1 MERRIT
7 VFCGNFGSG
16 KTELAYAYSKALRQG
31 GEPVMLVDL
40 DLVNPYFTS
49 GNQRSALAE
58 QGIRVIAPQ
67 YLGGDVPSIPPEV
80 FSAFSGS
87 GRVVFDLGG
96 DPIGA
101 VAMGSL
107 APRLEAA
114 GGAEVLF
121 VLNPYRPLVRDAQS
135 AHDLMREIQEQ
146 SHLPCTAIINNA
158 NLGAE
163 TKKEHLM
170 AGDAAAKELGKL
182 AGLPVTH
189 FGATLELLRELMPGE
204 VSGTPILV
212 EGINR
217 PEWLV

>member
-1 MERRIT
+1 M
-7 VFCGNFGSG
+7 
-16 KTELAYAYSKALRQG
+16 
-31 GEPVMLVDL
+31 
-40 DLVNPYFTS
+40 
-49 GNQRSALAE
+49 
-58 QGIRVIAPQ
+58 IAPQ

-121 VLNPYRPLVRDAQS
+121 VLNLYRPLVRDAQS

>member
-1 MERRIT
+1 MNRPKEKKRKYSAGEVLVCLIALLVALLMSRFMPVKWGIAKQMEDERERRYRLSDRHRYAGTHPGGGSQPHARSGGGAGGITTSAARRYSAAFLLGGMPMERRIT

-31 GEPVMLVDL
+31 GEPVTLVDL

-101 VAMGSL
+101 VAM
-107 APRLEAA
+107 AA
-114 GGAEVLF
+114 
-121 VLNPYRPLVRDAQS
+121 
-135 AHDLMREIQEQ
+135 
-146 SHLPCTAIINNA
+146 
-158 NLGAE
+158 
-163 TKKEHLM
+163 
-170 AGDAAAKELGKL
+170 
-182 AGLPVTH
+182 
-189 FGATLELLRELMPGE
+189 LLRGWRQLGE
-204 VSGTPILV
+204 RRFCLC
-212 EGINR
+212 
-217 PEWLV
+217 